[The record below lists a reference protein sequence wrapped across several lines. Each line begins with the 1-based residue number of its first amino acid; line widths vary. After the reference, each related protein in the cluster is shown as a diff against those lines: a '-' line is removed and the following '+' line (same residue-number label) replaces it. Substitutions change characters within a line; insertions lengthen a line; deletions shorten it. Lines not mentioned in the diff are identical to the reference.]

1 MSSVSSNLK
10 GESKFSYLPKEYLC
24 CGKKK
29 KEQIKYFDDPVFE
42 RRPQR
47 SSKSFLV
54 NLGLLIVSR
63 IDLGNPCIR
72 IVLFFRGKKNQKKKP
87 DFLQNLTIFFF

>member
-54 NLGLLIVSR
+54 NLGLLTVSR

-72 IVLFFRGKKNQKKKP
+72 IVLFFRGKKIRKKS
-87 DFLQNLTIFFF
+87 LTSCRI